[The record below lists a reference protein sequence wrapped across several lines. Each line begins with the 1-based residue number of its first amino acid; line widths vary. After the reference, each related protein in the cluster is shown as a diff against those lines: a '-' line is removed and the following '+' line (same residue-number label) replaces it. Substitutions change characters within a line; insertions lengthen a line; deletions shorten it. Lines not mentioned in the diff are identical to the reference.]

1 MSEASKQ
8 PTVEELLDRL
18 SDITNRMEQEQ
29 LPLSE
34 MMKLFKQGKTLEK
47 QVKEMLDL
55 TEKQIQMLSAEEG
68 E

>member
-1 MSEASKQ
+1 
-8 PTVEELLDRL
+8 
-18 SDITNRMEQEQ
+18 MEQEQ

-34 MMKLFKQGKTLEK
+34 MMNLFKQGKTLEK

>member
-34 MMKLFKQGKTLEK
+34 MMNLFKQGKALEK

>member
-8 PTVEELLDRL
+8 PNVEELLDRL

-34 MMKLFKQGKTLEK
+34 MMNLFKQGKALEK

>member
-34 MMKLFKQGKTLEK
+34 MMNLFEQGKTLEK

-55 TEKQIQMLSAEEG
+55 TEKQIQMLSEEEG

>member
-8 PTVEELLDRL
+8 PTVGELLDRL

-34 MMKLFKQGKTLEK
+34 MMNLFKQGKTLEK

-55 TEKQIQMLSAEEG
+55 TEKQIQMLSEEEG